1 MKYAVFIAFLLLLVP
16 ISVRAGIAE
25 NLSGRILLDVERNGE
40 AWYVYPEDNK
50 RYYLGRPHD
59 AFAIMRELGLGITE
73 LDFQKIP
80 QAGME
85 VKGDQTITRRLAGR
99 IVLQVEKNGEAWYI
113 NPVDLKKYYLGRPAD
128 AFAIMRELG
137 LGISRKNLA
146 LVHKDGYDES
156 VDRYSSYEYRKE
168 VKTSIGSFFVDILK
182 IDLND
187 PNLEIITDTA
197 TDYSCDSNCPA
208 RPLSDYVFDN
218 DGFAG
223 INGSYFNESNS
234 KKNYYFAPVYRTND
248 GIMINDD
255 QFKYWTTGPIIAF
268 DENNRFYYF
277 KDSRDFPD
285 KNGTD
290 RAEAF
295 QEKYGVKLQ
304 ALISNKPRLVENGMN
319 ALIEWD
325 MDEKQKNVR
334 SNRIALGH
342 KEVFGNGMIYIVIS
356 RNATLNELA
365 ETMKALGVKYAF
377 NLDGGYSTAMIYND
391 EYMAGPGRDVPN
403 AIVFKKMLNAK

>member
-1 MKYAVFIAFLLLLVP
+1 MKRTVFIVFLLLVLP
-16 ISVRAGIAE
+16 ISIRAGLADD
-25 NLSGRILLDVERNGE
+25 LVGRILLDVERNGE

-50 RYYLGRPHD
+50 RYFLGRPHD

-73 LDFQKIP
+73 FDFQKIP
-80 QAGME
+80 QTGME
-85 VKGDQTITRRLAGR
+85 VEGDQAITRRLSGR

-146 LVHKDGYDES
+146 LIHKNGYDES
-156 VDRYSSYEYRKE
+156 IDRYSSYEYRKE
-168 VKTSIGSFFVDILK
+168 VETSSGNFYVDILK

-187 PNLEIITDTA
+187 PSLKIITDTA
-197 TDYSCDSNCPA
+197 TDYSCDNNCPA
-208 RPLSDYVFDN
+208 KPLSDYVFDN

-223 INGSYFNESNS
+223 INGSYFDSGAE
-234 KKNYYFAPVYRTND
+234 KKNYYFAPVYRTSD
-248 GIMINDD
+248 GVMINDD
-255 QFKYWTTGPIIAF
+255 QFKYWTTGPVMAF

-277 KDSRDFPD
+277 KDSRDFPN

-295 QEKYGVKLQ
+295 LDKYGVKLQ

-319 ALIEWD
+319 VLIEWD
-325 MDEKQKNVR
+325 MDEKQKNTR
-334 SNRIALGH
+334 SNRIALGY
-342 KEVFGNGMIYIVIS
+342 KEASGNGTIYIVILRS
-356 RNATLNELA
+356 ATLNELA
-365 ETMKALGVKYAF
+365 EVMKTLGVSYAF

-391 EYMAGPGRDVPN
+391 EYMAGPGRNVPN
-403 AIVFKKMLNAK
+403 AIVFRKMSY